1 MSVAKSLPL
10 SARPGEVVAFLA
22 LCLGAV
28 AMGVSPIF
36 VRLADVGPFASA
48 FWRVALAVPVLAI
61 WAASE
66 GGTKALV
73 SAFRSKAIWLAGL
86 FFAIDL
92 FFWHLSILHTSIAN
106 ATFLSSMA
114 PIWVLLFSRLFIGEE
129 VKRQTVI
136 GVVICIAG
144 GAVLLG
150 GSYSLDR
157 TKFIGDIYGICT
169 SFGFGTYFLA
179 VRAARRTFSTGTVTL
194 TSTTDTTLCLGMV
207 ALLFEPKLLP
217 SSLPGLAT
225 LLGLALIS
233 HSGGQGLLAFSLG
246 YLSAAFS
253 SLVIFLEV
261 LAAAL
266 FAYFYFGES
275 IGTSQLIGGV
285 MILFGIFIAR
295 PKS

>member
-1 MSVAKSLPL
+1 MSL
-10 SARPGEVVAFLA
+10 SEPIPTTPQPQVIVAFLA
-22 LCLGAV
+22 LCAGAV
-28 AMGVSPIF
+28 AMGVSPVF

-48 FWRVALAVPVLAI
+48 FWRVALAIPALAVWALLESGPGAI
-61 WAASE
+61 RAAFACRAVWAA
-66 GGTKALV
+66 G
-73 SAFRSKAIWLAGL
+73 
-86 FFAIDL
+86 FFFSIDL
-92 FFWHLSILHTSIAN
+92 FFWHLAILHTSIAN

-179 VRAARRTFSTGTVTL
+179 VRATRRTFSTGTVTL
-194 TSTTDTTLCLGMV
+194 TSTTVTTLCLGMV

-266 FAYFYFGES
+266 FAYFFFGES

>member
-48 FWRVALAVPVLAI
+48 FWRVALAVPLLAI

-92 FFWHLSILHTSIAN
+92 FFWHLSILNTSIAN

-114 PIWVLLFSRLFIGEE
+114 PIWVLLFSGLFIGEKVGRRE
-129 VKRQTVI
+129 AGGVI
-136 GVVICIAG
+136 VCILG

-150 GSYSLDR
+150 GSYTLDAD
-157 TKFIGDIYGICT
+157 KLIGDIYGIGT

-179 VRAARRTFSTGTVTL
+179 VRAARREHRTGTVTFGA
-194 TSTTDTTLCLGMV
+194 TAVTALCLGVV
-207 ALLFEPKLLP
+207 ALAFEPKLLP
-217 SSLPGLAT
+217 SSLAGVAT
-225 LLGLALIS
+225 LAALAYVS
-233 HSGGQGLLAFSLG
+233 HIGGQGLLAFALG

-253 SLVIFLEV
+253 SLVIFMEV
-261 LAAAL
+261 IAAATL
-266 FAYFYFGES
+266 AFLVFGEAIS
-275 IGTSQLIGGV
+275 WSQGLGGL
-285 MILFGIFIAR
+285 MILGGIWIAR
-295 PKS
+295 PRS

>member
-1 MSVAKSLPL
+1 MSL
-10 SARPGEVVAFLA
+10 SEPIPTTPQPQVIVAFLA
-22 LCLGAV
+22 LCAGAV
-28 AMGVSPIF
+28 AMGVSPVF

-48 FWRVALAVPVLAI
+48 FWRVALAIPALAVWALLESGPGAI
-61 WAASE
+61 RAAFACRAVWAA
-66 GGTKALV
+66 G
-73 SAFRSKAIWLAGL
+73 
-86 FFAIDL
+86 FFFSIDL
-92 FFWHLSILHTSIAN
+92 FFWHLAILHTSIAN

-194 TSTTDTTLCLGMV
+194 TSTTVTTLCLGMV

-266 FAYFYFGES
+266 FAYFFFGES

>member
-1 MSVAKSLPL
+1 
-10 SARPGEVVAFLA
+10 
-22 LCLGAV
+22 
-28 AMGVSPIF
+28 
-36 VRLADVGPFASA
+36 
-48 FWRVALAVPVLAI
+48 
-61 WAASE
+61 
-66 GGTKALV
+66 
-73 SAFRSKAIWLAGL
+73 
-86 FFAIDL
+86 
-92 FFWHLSILHTSIAN
+92 
-106 ATFLSSMA
+106 
-114 PIWVLLFSRLFIGEE
+114 
-129 VKRQTVI
+129 
-136 GVVICIAG
+136 
-144 GAVLLG
+144 
-150 GSYSLDR
+150 
-157 TKFIGDIYGICT
+157 
-169 SFGFGTYFLA
+169 
-179 VRAARRTFSTGTVTL
+179 
-194 TSTTDTTLCLGMV
+194 MV

-266 FAYFYFGES
+266 FAYFFFGES

>member
-92 FFWHLSILHTSIAN
+92 FFWHLSILNTSIAN

-114 PIWVLLFSRLFIGEE
+114 PIWVLLFSGLFIGEKVGRRE
-129 VKRQTVI
+129 AG
-136 GVVICIAG
+136 GVVVCILG

-150 GSYSLDR
+150 GSYTLDSD
-157 TKFIGDIYGICT
+157 KLIGDIYGIGT

-179 VRAARRTFSTGTVTL
+179 VRAARREHRTGTVTFGA
-194 TSTTDTTLCLGMV
+194 TAVTALCLGV
-207 ALLFEPKLLP
+207 IAFAFEPKLLP
-217 SSLPGLAT
+217 SSLYGVAT
-225 LLGLALIS
+225 LAALAYVS
-233 HSGGQGLLAFSLG
+233 HIGGQGLLAFALG

-253 SLVIFLEV
+253 SLVIFMEV
-261 LAAAL
+261 IAAAAL
-266 FAYFYFGES
+266 AFLVFGEAIS
-275 IGTSQLIGGV
+275 WSQGLGGL
-285 MILFGIFIAR
+285 MILGGIWIAR
-295 PKS
+295 PRS